1 MIQTTLRNQLVY
13 SAIAQQ
19 IVNDLLIN
27 ATCQYDTIECH
38 KYHEDMIFERE
49 DNNFQDI
56 WARIVNYEIAE
67 LYDNLEEY
75 GRESVKQFVRE
86 VYPEWRESMN

>member
-1 MIQTTLRNQLVY
+1 MIQTTLRNLSVY
-13 SAIAQQ
+13 HAIGEI
-19 IVNDLLIN
+19 IVDNLLDKAI
-27 ATCQYDTIECH
+27 CQYDPIECH

-49 DNNFQDI
+49 DNNFQDV
-56 WARIVNYEIAE
+56 WATIVNYEIAE
-67 LYDNLEEY
+67 LYSSLEEY